1 MDRKDKEDLQAKD
14 EAAAAAE
21 KKEDEE
27 SAYNE
32 EKKWG
37 DVLLDELSYF

>member
-27 SAYNE
+27 SAKNE

>member
-27 SAYNE
+27 SA
-32 EKKWG
+32 
-37 DVLLDELSYF
+37 

>member
-14 EAAAAAE
+14 VAAAEAE

-27 SAYNE
+27 STE
-32 EKKWG
+32 KDEKK
-37 DVLLDELSYF
+37 